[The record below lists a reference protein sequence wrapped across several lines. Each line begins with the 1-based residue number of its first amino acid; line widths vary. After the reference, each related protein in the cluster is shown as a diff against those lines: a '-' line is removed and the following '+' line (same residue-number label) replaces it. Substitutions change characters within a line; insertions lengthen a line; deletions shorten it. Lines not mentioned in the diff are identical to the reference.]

1 MLSGRMVLIIKYL
14 EGKSES
20 NIRDISRKL
29 EISER
34 KIRYDI
40 DNINDAL
47 TLNQLQPITKE
58 GKGRL
63 VLSADLAKLVL
74 EENEAYIYTPQERIN
89 ILQYLLFFNIK
100 KVNLEHLSKWMKVS
114 RTTIKK
120 DLLLVEESLQKAN
133 LQLVYKQGYHLNGN
147 ESAVL
152 NERVRILRDYIDL
165 IPNEDTETNFY
176 KKCMLN
182 EMKTSLINIDLNGV
196 NEWSKQLLKQMGWIL
211 NDESYYWYLANI
223 LVFCW
228 YIKNDVVNPLN
239 DTKLVLPIFNSQLVQ
254 GMEAIL
260 DSKLTQEQLNILVG
274 FVFFTNKYASLNEEM
289 DLITTETLVNSLINK
304 MSGELNLPFLEDAI
318 LYKGL
323 LNHVAPLIERIRG
336 NVQIYEDTFDVIPA
350 EFLYVFRATSTA
362 IKTIPLLES
371 VENENEISLLSIHF
385 LASIQRN
392 QREEKQNALI
402 VCGLGY
408 GAIAMMK
415 DALNSEY
422 QIGFIATIPEYMLKD
437 FTSWEAVDLVIT
449 TAKMTTPLPKPII
462 KVSPVLKEC
471 DFVALEKQG
480 LKKKN
485 ILTSYFAIN
494 KRLSFLESSVKQQV
508 ISVIKEELGYGH
520 VSIPNRKLGLSDL
533 IGTDA
538 IQIVSKMDS
547 WREAIQ
553 QATSLLADNHFVQ
566 PAYADNMIEIQEE
579 LGFYSVKDKEFAL
592 FHGNDSSLVQMN
604 SMALLVSKNPIIFGN
619 KQASVI
625 FILASKDKK
634 EQIPAIITLTKMT
647 YQTDFISKLEQAT
660 NPIEAN
666 QIIKKYEEEVKEY
679 GDEN

>member
-323 LNHVAPLIERIRG
+323 LNQVAPLIERIRG

-449 TAKMTTPLPKPII
+449 TAKMTTPLPKPTI

>member
-449 TAKMTTPLPKPII
+449 TAKMTTPLPKPTI

>member
-133 LQLVYKQGYHLNGN
+133 LQLVYKQGYHLKGN

-449 TAKMTTPLPKPII
+449 TAKMTTPLPKPTI

>member
-1 MLSGRMVLIIKYL
+1 MLSGRMILIIKYL

-20 NIRDISRKL
+20 SIRDISKKL

-47 TLNQLQPITKE
+47 TLNQLKPILKE

-63 VLSADLAKLVL
+63 ILPVDLVKLVR
-74 EENEAYIYTPQERIN
+74 EENEAYIFTPQERIH

-100 KVNLEHLSKWMKVS
+100 KVNLEHLSKWMGVS

-120 DLLLVEESLQKAN
+120 DLLLLEETLQKIN
-133 LQLVYKQGYHLNGN
+133 LQLEYKQGYILKGN
-147 ESAVL
+147 ESVIL
-152 NERVRILRDYIDL
+152 NERVRILREYIDL
-165 IPNEDTETNFY
+165 IQNENNETNLY
-176 KKCMLN
+176 SKRMLS
-182 EMKTSLINIDLNGV
+182 EIKISLKEIDLNGV
-196 NEWSKQLLKQMGWIL
+196 NKWSKQLLKQMGWIL

-228 YIKNDVVNPLN
+228 YIKNNVENPLK
-239 DTKLVLPIFNSQLVQ
+239 DTKLVLPIFKPQLIQ
-254 GMEAIL
+254 SMEMIL
-260 DSKLTQEQLNILVG
+260 DYKFTQEQLNILVG

-289 DLITTETLVNSLINK
+289 DLITTETLVNSLINA

-323 LNHVAPLIERIRG
+323 LNHVAPLIERVRK

-350 EFLYVFRATSTA
+350 EFLYVFHATSKA
-362 IKTIPLLES
+362 IKTIPILEK

-392 QREEKQNALI
+392 QREEKQQVLL

-415 DALNSEY
+415 DTLNSEY
-422 QIGFIATIPEYMLKD
+422 QIAFVATIPEYMLKD

-449 TAKMTTPLPKPII
+449 TAKMDTPLPKPTI
-462 KVSPVLKEC
+462 KVNPVLKEC
-471 DFVALEKQG
+471 DFVELEKQG

-538 IQIVSKMDS
+538 IRIISEKATWQEI
-547 WREAIQ
+547 IQ
-553 QATSLLADNHFVQ
+553 SATKLLSDNQFVH
-566 PAYADNMIEIQEE
+566 PAYANNIIEIQEE
-579 LGFYSVKDKEFAL
+579 LGFYSVKEEEFAL

-604 SMALLVSKNPIIFGN
+604 SMALLISKQPIIFGT
-619 KQASVI
+619 KQAKVV

-647 YQTDFISKLEQAT
+647 YQTDFISQLEQAKT
-660 NPIEAN
+660 PIEAD
-666 QIIKKYEEEVKEY
+666 QIIKKYEEEVR
-679 GDEN
+679 

>member
-1 MLSGRMVLIIKYL
+1 MLSSRMILIIKYL
-14 EGKSES
+14 EGKDES
-20 NIRDISRKL
+20 NIRDISKAL

-47 TLNQLQPITKE
+47 TLNQLKPILKE

-63 VLSADLAKLVL
+63 VLSADLAKLAL
-74 EENEAYIYTPQERIN
+74 EENNVYIFTPQERIN
-89 ILQYLLFFNIK
+89 ILQYLLYFNIK
-100 KVNLEHLSKWMKVS
+100 KVNLEHLSKWMNVS

-120 DLLLVEESLQKAN
+120 DLLLVEDSFQQVN
-133 LQLVYKQGYHLNGN
+133 LQLVYKRGYHLNGN
-147 ESAVL
+147 ESAIL
-152 NERVRILRDYIDL
+152 NERVRVLRDYIDL
-165 IPNEDTETNFY
+165 IQNEDIETNFY
-176 KKCMLN
+176 KKCILN
-182 EMKTSLINIDLNGV
+182 EMKISFKNIDLSGV
-196 NEWSKQLLKQMGWIL
+196 NRWSKQLLKQMGWML
-211 NDESYYWYLANI
+211 NDESFYWYLANI

-228 YIKNDVVNPLN
+228 YVKNEIENPLN
-239 DTKLVLPIFNSQLVQ
+239 DAKLVFPIFNSQLVQ
-254 GMEAIL
+254 GMETIL
-260 DSKLTQEQLNILVG
+260 DSELTQEQLNILVG

-289 DLITTETLVNSLINK
+289 DLITTETLVNALINK
-304 MSGELNLPFLEDAI
+304 MSEELNLPFLEDAI

-336 NVQIYEDTFDVIPA
+336 EVQIYEDTFDVIPA
-350 EFLYVFRATSTA
+350 EFLYVFDATSKA

-371 VENENEISLLSIHF
+371 VENKNEISLLSIHF

-392 QREEKQNALI
+392 QREEKLNVLL

-415 DALNSEY
+415 DTLNSEY
-422 QIGFIATIPEYMLKD
+422 QIAFVATIPEYMLKD
-437 FTSWEAVDLVIT
+437 FTSFAAVDLVIT
-449 TAKMTTPLPKPII
+449 TAKMTTPLPKPTV

-471 DFVALEKQG
+471 DFVALEQQG

-494 KRLSFLESSVKQQV
+494 KRLSFLESSIKQQV

-533 IGTDA
+533 SGTDA
-538 IQIVSKMDS
+538 IQIISGMTA
-547 WREAIQ
+547 WQETIQ
-553 QATSLLADNHFVQ
+553 FATRLLSDNQFVL
-566 PAYADNMIEIQEE
+566 PAYANNIIEIQEE
-579 LGFYSVKDKEFAL
+579 LGFYSVKDEEFAL
-592 FHGNDSSLVQMN
+592 FHGNDSSLVRMN
-604 SMALLVSKNPIIFGN
+604 SMALLISKQPIVFGD
-619 KQASVI
+619 KQAKVI

-647 YQTDFISKLEQAT
+647 YQTDFISQLEQAE
-660 NPIEAN
+660 NVIDADR
-666 QIIKKYEEEVKEY
+666 IIKKYEEEVRIV
-679 GDEN
+679 

>member
-239 DTKLVLPIFNSQLVQ
+239 DTKLVLTIFNSQLVQ

-449 TAKMTTPLPKPII
+449 TAKMTTPLPKPTI

>member
-449 TAKMTTPLPKPII
+449 TAKMTTPLPKPTI

-679 GDEN
+679 GDGN

>member
-1 MLSGRMVLIIKYL
+1 MLSSRMILIIKYL
-14 EGKSES
+14 EGKDES
-20 NIRDISRKL
+20 NIRDISKAL

-47 TLNQLQPITKE
+47 TLNQLKPILKE

-63 VLSADLAKLVL
+63 LLSADLAKLAL
-74 EENEAYIYTPQERIN
+74 EENNVYIFTPQERIN
-89 ILQYLLFFNIK
+89 ILQYLLYFNIK
-100 KVNLEHLSKWMKVS
+100 KVNLEHLSKWMNVS

-120 DLLLVEESLQKAN
+120 DLLLVEDSFQQVN
-133 LQLVYKQGYHLNGN
+133 LQLVYKRGYHLNGN
-147 ESAVL
+147 ESAIL
-152 NERVRILRDYIDL
+152 NERVRVLRDYIDL
-165 IPNEDTETNFY
+165 IQNEDIETNFY
-176 KKCMLN
+176 KKCILN
-182 EMKTSLINIDLNGV
+182 EMKISFKNIDLSGV
-196 NEWSKQLLKQMGWIL
+196 NRWSKQLLKQMGWML
-211 NDESYYWYLANI
+211 NDESFYWYLANI

-228 YIKNDVVNPLN
+228 YVKNEIENPLN
-239 DTKLVLPIFNSQLVQ
+239 DAKLVFPIFNSQLVQ
-254 GMEAIL
+254 GMETIL
-260 DSKLTQEQLNILVG
+260 DSELTQEQLNILVG

-289 DLITTETLVNSLINK
+289 DLITTETLVNALINK
-304 MSGELNLPFLEDAI
+304 MSEELNLPFLEDAI

-336 NVQIYEDTFDVIPA
+336 EVQIYEDTFDVIPA
-350 EFLYVFRATSTA
+350 EFLYVFDATSKA

-371 VENENEISLLSIHF
+371 VENKNEISLLSIHF

-392 QREEKQNALI
+392 QREEKLNVLL

-415 DALNSEY
+415 DTLNSEY
-422 QIGFIATIPEYMLKD
+422 QIAFVATIPEYMLKD
-437 FTSWEAVDLVIT
+437 FTSFAAVDLVIT
-449 TAKMTTPLPKPII
+449 TAKMTTPLPKPTV

-471 DFVALEKQG
+471 DFVALEQQG

-494 KRLSFLESSVKQQV
+494 KRLSFLESSIKQQV

-538 IQIVSKMDS
+538 IQIISGMTA
-547 WREAIQ
+547 WQETIQ
-553 QATSLLADNHFVQ
+553 FATRLLSDNQFVL
-566 PAYADNMIEIQEE
+566 PAYANNIIEIQEE
-579 LGFYSVKDKEFAL
+579 LGFYSVKDEEFAL
-592 FHGNDSSLVQMN
+592 FHGNDSSLVRMN
-604 SMALLVSKNPIIFGN
+604 SMALLISKQPIVFGD
-619 KQASVI
+619 KQAKVI

-647 YQTDFISKLEQAT
+647 YQTDFISQLEQAE
-660 NPIEAN
+660 NVIDADR
-666 QIIKKYEEEVKEY
+666 IIKKYEEEVRIV
-679 GDEN
+679 

>member
-89 ILQYLLFFNIK
+89 ILQYLLFFYIK

-449 TAKMTTPLPKPII
+449 TAKMTTPLPKPTI

>member
-1 MLSGRMVLIIKYL
+1 MLSSRMILIIKYL
-14 EGKSES
+14 EGKDES
-20 NIRDISRKL
+20 NIRDISKAL

-47 TLNQLQPITKE
+47 TLNQLKPILKE

-63 VLSADLAKLVL
+63 VLSADLAKLAL
-74 EENEAYIYTPQERIN
+74 EENNVYIFTPQERIN
-89 ILQYLLFFNIK
+89 ILQYLLYFNIK
-100 KVNLEHLSKWMKVS
+100 KVNLEHLSKWMNVS

-120 DLLLVEESLQKAN
+120 DLLLVEDSFQQVN
-133 LQLVYKQGYHLNGN
+133 LQLVYKRGYHLNGN
-147 ESAVL
+147 ESAIL
-152 NERVRILRDYIDL
+152 NERVRVLRDYIDL
-165 IPNEDTETNFY
+165 IQNEDIETNFY
-176 KKCMLN
+176 KKCILN
-182 EMKTSLINIDLNGV
+182 EMKISFKNIDLSGV
-196 NEWSKQLLKQMGWIL
+196 NRWSKQLLKQMGWML
-211 NDESYYWYLANI
+211 NDESFYWYLANI

-228 YIKNDVVNPLN
+228 YVKNEIENPLN
-239 DTKLVLPIFNSQLVQ
+239 DAKLVFPIFNSQLVQ
-254 GMEAIL
+254 GMETIL
-260 DSKLTQEQLNILVG
+260 DSELTQEQLNILVG

-289 DLITTETLVNSLINK
+289 DLITTETLVNALINK
-304 MSGELNLPFLEDAI
+304 MSEELNLPFLEDAI

-336 NVQIYEDTFDVIPA
+336 EVQIYEDTFDVIPA
-350 EFLYVFRATSTA
+350 EFLYVFDATSKA

-371 VENENEISLLSIHF
+371 VENKNEISLLSIHF

-392 QREEKQNALI
+392 QREEKLNVLL

-415 DALNSEY
+415 DTLNSEY
-422 QIGFIATIPEYMLKD
+422 QIAFVATIPEYMLKD
-437 FTSWEAVDLVIT
+437 FTSFAAVDLVIT
-449 TAKMTTPLPKPII
+449 TAKMTTPLPKPTV

-471 DFVALEKQG
+471 DFVALEQQG

-494 KRLSFLESSVKQQV
+494 KRLSFLESSIKQQV

-520 VSIPNRKLGLSDL
+520 VSIPNRKLGLSEL

-538 IQIVSKMDS
+538 IQIISGMTA
-547 WREAIQ
+547 WQETIQ
-553 QATSLLADNHFVQ
+553 FATRLLSDNQFVL
-566 PAYADNMIEIQEE
+566 PAYANNIIEIQEE
-579 LGFYSVKDKEFAL
+579 LGFYSVKDEEFAL
-592 FHGNDSSLVQMN
+592 FHGNDSSLVRMN
-604 SMALLVSKNPIIFGN
+604 SMALLISKQPIVFGD
-619 KQASVI
+619 KQAKVI

-647 YQTDFISKLEQAT
+647 YQTDFISQLEQAE
-660 NPIEAN
+660 NVIDADR
-666 QIIKKYEEEVKEY
+666 IIKKYEEEVRIV
-679 GDEN
+679 

>member
-1 MLSGRMVLIIKYL
+1 MLSSRMILIIKYL
-14 EGKSES
+14 EGKDES
-20 NIRDISRKL
+20 NIRDISKAL

-47 TLNQLQPITKE
+47 TLNQLKPILKE

-63 VLSADLAKLVL
+63 VLSADLAKLAL
-74 EENEAYIYTPQERIN
+74 EENNVYIFTPQERIN
-89 ILQYLLFFNIK
+89 ILQYLLYFNIK
-100 KVNLEHLSKWMKVS
+100 KVNLEHLSKWMNVS

-120 DLLLVEESLQKAN
+120 DLLLVEDSFQQVN
-133 LQLVYKQGYHLNGN
+133 LQLVYKRGYHLNGN
-147 ESAVL
+147 ESAIL
-152 NERVRILRDYIDL
+152 NERVRVLRDYIDL
-165 IPNEDTETNFY
+165 IQNEDIETNFY
-176 KKCMLN
+176 KKCILN
-182 EMKTSLINIDLNGV
+182 EMKISFKNIDLSGV
-196 NEWSKQLLKQMGWIL
+196 NRWSKQLLKQMGWML
-211 NDESYYWYLANI
+211 NDESFYWYLANI

-228 YIKNDVVNPLN
+228 YVKNEIENPLN
-239 DTKLVLPIFNSQLVQ
+239 DAKLVFPIFNSQLVQ
-254 GMEAIL
+254 GMETIL
-260 DSKLTQEQLNILVG
+260 DSELTQEQLNILVG

-289 DLITTETLVNSLINK
+289 DLITTETLVNALINK
-304 MSGELNLPFLEDAI
+304 MSEELNLPFLEDAI

-336 NVQIYEDTFDVIPA
+336 EVQIYEDTFDVIPA
-350 EFLYVFRATSTA
+350 EFLYVFDATSKA

-371 VENENEISLLSIHF
+371 VENKNEISLLSIHF

-392 QREEKQNALI
+392 QREEKLNVLL

-415 DALNSEY
+415 DTLNSEY
-422 QIGFIATIPEYMLKD
+422 QIAFVATIPEYMLKD
-437 FTSWEAVDLVIT
+437 FTSFAAVDLVIT
-449 TAKMTTPLPKPII
+449 TAKMTTPLPKPTV

-471 DFVALEKQG
+471 DFVALEQQG

-494 KRLSFLESSVKQQV
+494 KRLSFLESSIKQQV

-538 IQIVSKMDS
+538 IQIISGMTA
-547 WREAIQ
+547 WQETIQ
-553 QATSLLADNHFVQ
+553 FATRLLSDNQFVL
-566 PAYADNMIEIQEE
+566 PAYANNIIEIQEE
-579 LGFYSVKDKEFAL
+579 LGFYSVKDEEFAL
-592 FHGNDSSLVQMN
+592 FHGNDSSLVRMN
-604 SMALLVSKNPIIFGN
+604 SMALLISKQPIVFGD
-619 KQASVI
+619 KQAKVI

-647 YQTDFISKLEQAT
+647 YQTDFISQLEQAE
-660 NPIEAN
+660 NVIDADR
-666 QIIKKYEEEVKEY
+666 IIKKYEEEVRIV
-679 GDEN
+679 

>member
-449 TAKMTTPLPKPII
+449 TAKMTTPLPKPTI

-538 IQIVSKMDS
+538 IQIVSKTDS

-604 SMALLVSKNPIIFGN
+604 SMALFVSKNPIIFGN

>member
-1 MLSGRMVLIIKYL
+1 MILIIKYL
-14 EGKSES
+14 EGKDES
-20 NIRDISRKL
+20 NIRDISKAL

-47 TLNQLQPITKE
+47 TLNQLKPILKE

-63 VLSADLAKLVL
+63 VLSADLAKLAL
-74 EENEAYIYTPQERIN
+74 EENNVYIFTPQERIN
-89 ILQYLLFFNIK
+89 ILQYLLYFNIK
-100 KVNLEHLSKWMKVS
+100 KVNLEHLSKWMNVS

-120 DLLLVEESLQKAN
+120 DLLLVEDSFQQVN
-133 LQLVYKQGYHLNGN
+133 LQLVYKRGYHLNGN
-147 ESAVL
+147 ESAIL
-152 NERVRILRDYIDL
+152 NERVRVLRDYIDL
-165 IPNEDTETNFY
+165 IQNEDIETNFY
-176 KKCMLN
+176 KKCILN
-182 EMKTSLINIDLNGV
+182 EMKISFKNIDLSGV
-196 NEWSKQLLKQMGWIL
+196 NRWSKQLLKQMGWML
-211 NDESYYWYLANI
+211 NDESFYWYLANI

-228 YIKNDVVNPLN
+228 YVKNEIENPLN
-239 DTKLVLPIFNSQLVQ
+239 DAKLVFPIFNSQLVQ
-254 GMEAIL
+254 GMETIL
-260 DSKLTQEQLNILVG
+260 DSELTQEQLNILVG

-289 DLITTETLVNSLINK
+289 DLITTETLVNALINK
-304 MSGELNLPFLEDAI
+304 MSEELNLPFLEDAI

-336 NVQIYEDTFDVIPA
+336 EVQIYEDTFDVIPA
-350 EFLYVFRATSTA
+350 EFLYVFDATSKA

-371 VENENEISLLSIHF
+371 VENKNEISLLSIHF

-392 QREEKQNALI
+392 QREEKLNVLL

-415 DALNSEY
+415 DTLNSEY
-422 QIGFIATIPEYMLKD
+422 QIAFVATIPEYMLKD
-437 FTSWEAVDLVIT
+437 FTSFAAVDLVIT
-449 TAKMTTPLPKPII
+449 TAKMTTPLPKPTV

-471 DFVALEKQG
+471 DFVALEQQG

-494 KRLSFLESSVKQQV
+494 KRLSFLESSIKQQV

-538 IQIVSKMDS
+538 IQIISGMTA
-547 WREAIQ
+547 WQETIQ
-553 QATSLLADNHFVQ
+553 FATRLLSDNQFVL
-566 PAYADNMIEIQEE
+566 PAYANNIIEIQEE
-579 LGFYSVKDKEFAL
+579 LGFYSVKDEEFAL
-592 FHGNDSSLVQMN
+592 FHGNDSSLVRMN
-604 SMALLVSKNPIIFGN
+604 SMALLISKQPIVFGD
-619 KQASVI
+619 KQAKVI

-647 YQTDFISKLEQAT
+647 YQTDFISQLEQAE
-660 NPIEAN
+660 NVIDADR
-666 QIIKKYEEEVKEY
+666 IIKKYEEEVRIV
-679 GDEN
+679 